1 MPSKEGAFAVK
12 VHVELPNVPLL
23 EHDKV
28 YLERTFVVWAD
39 VANKDTRELG
49 YSASRVS
56 RSISNLPL
64 PC

>member
-49 YSASRVS
+49 YSASRVD
-56 RSISNLPL
+56 
-64 PC
+64 